1 MVDLDVTASTFG
13 SLEAAQ
19 LRWEALDVAA
29 RTAAPSLLD
38 AVLVER
44 TIEEISKFHR
54 LSEVGGGGG
63 VFASAVCGVVWPPA
77 IVVGALAG
85 SVGGR
90 VMTET
95 RRGLSRDS
103 ITRLGALFE
112 TGSFIVICV
121 VESCPAIEVAIG
133 IGAIDAVTVPLH
145 SSPAELLGSLAAD
158 NAED

>member
-1 MVDLDVTASTFG
+1 MNLDVTASTFG
-13 SLEAAQ
+13 SLETAQ
-19 LRWEALDVAA
+19 LHWDALDAA
-29 RTAAPSLLD
+29 AKIAAPSLLD

-54 LSEVGGGGG
+54 SSEVGGGGG

-90 VMTET
+90 VMTEI

-103 ITRLGALFE
+103 TTRLGTLFE
-112 TGSFIVICV
+112 MGSFIVICV
-121 VESCPAIEVAIG
+121 LESCPAVEAAINAR
-133 IGAIDAVTVPLH
+133 AIDAVTVPLDC
-145 SSPAELLGSLAAD
+145 SAPELLASLAAD
-158 NAED
+158 DADD